1 MDERYRYITKIA
13 RNLELSK
20 RKRGPGGFSSTE
32 EMAIHL
38 IRHNE
43 GISQERL
50 AHMLGVDKALV
61 TRIVRRLVDEG
72 FVERRESTSDGR
84 AYELY
89 PTAKAQELKGEM
101 VSFEDCYYGE
111 ILSVLDD
118 GEREQFLKLL
128 SKVYVKSKSMRKEGR

>member
-20 RKRGPGGFSSTE
+20 RKRGPGSFSSTE

-38 IRHNE
+38 IRHNK

-50 AHMLGVDKALV
+50 SSLLGVDKALV
-61 TRIVRRLVDEG
+61 TRIIRKLVDDG
-72 FVERRESTSDGR
+72 YVERRQSESDKR

-89 PTAKAQELKGEM
+89 PTEKAQELKDEM
-101 VSFEDCYYGE
+101 VSFEDCYYE
-111 ILSVLDD
+111 EALSVLTDE
-118 GEREQFLKLL
+118 EREEFLSLL
-128 SKVYVKSKSMRKEGR
+128 SKVYVKSKSLRKSGR